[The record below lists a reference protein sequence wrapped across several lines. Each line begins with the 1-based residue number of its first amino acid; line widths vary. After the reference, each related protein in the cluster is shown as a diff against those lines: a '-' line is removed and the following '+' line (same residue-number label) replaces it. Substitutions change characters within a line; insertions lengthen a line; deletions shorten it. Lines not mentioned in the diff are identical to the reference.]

1 MGRGAKTVFICQSCG
16 YQVGKWLGRCP
27 ECGSWNSLAEEVIA
41 PAGPLAEGQLPPRRG
56 APQPLVH
63 LQAPPET
70 RLATGLTEFD
80 RTLGGSVVAG
90 SVVLLGGDPGIGKST
105 LILQVLDRLSGPGR
119 QSLYISGE
127 ESEAQLKLRADR
139 LGLKSPD
146 LLVAT
151 ETCLENILK
160 ILAEHKPAFLALDSV
175 QTLYTATLPAAPG
188 SLTQVRET
196 AFRLVQ
202 QAKLTG
208 TATFLIGHVTKEGAL
223 AGPMVLEHLVDTV
236 LYLEGDRSHAFR
248 LLRTVKN
255 RFGPTQELGVFE
267 MQEAGLLEVPNP
279 SALFLAERS
288 LEVPGAVVVPSL
300 EGSRPILVEVQALV
314 SPTSLALPRRQ
325 SMGVDPGRV
334 SLLVAVLEKRVGLGL
349 SGQDLFVNVAGG
361 VRLTEPAVDLGV
373 ALSLSSSFLDRAV
386 PADILIFGEVG
397 LTGEVRAVSQPELRL
412 KEGHKLGFRRALL
425 AQRQKERLGKFPG
438 LELLGV
444 DTLAAAIRSILPR

>member
-1 MGRGAKTVFICQSCG
+1 
-16 YQVGKWLGRCP
+16 L
-27 ECGSWNSLAEEVIA
+27 EE
-41 PAGPLAEGQLPPRRG
+41 
-56 APQPLVH
+56 
-63 LQAPPET
+63 
-70 RLATGLTEFD
+70 
-80 RTLGGSVVAG
+80 
-90 SVVLLGGDPGIGKST
+90 
-105 LILQVLDRLSGPGR
+105 
-119 QSLYISGE
+119 Y
-127 ESEAQLKLRADR
+127 
-139 LGLKSPD
+139 
-146 LLVAT
+146 
-151 ETCLENILK
+151 
-160 ILAEHKPAFLALDSV
+160 KPAFLALDSI

-236 LYLEGDRSHAFR
+236 LYLEGDRSHTFR

-334 SLLVAVLEKRVGLGL
+334 SLLVAVLEKRVGLSL

-373 ALSLSSSFLDRAV
+373 ALSLASSLLDRAV
-386 PADILIFGEVG
+386 PADTLIFGEVG

-425 AQRQKERLGKFPG
+425 AARQQERLGQFPG

-444 DTLAAAIRSILPR
+444 ETLAAAIRNILPR